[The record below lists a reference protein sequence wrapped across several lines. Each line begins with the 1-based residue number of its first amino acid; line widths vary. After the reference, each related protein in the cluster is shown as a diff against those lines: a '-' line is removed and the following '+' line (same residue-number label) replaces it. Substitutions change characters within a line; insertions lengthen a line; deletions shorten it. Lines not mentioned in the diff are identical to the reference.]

1 LKNKMIVLIDI
12 GNTNTHI
19 GLSNGKKIIKRFEI
33 QTARWFND
41 KSEYR
46 NLFPQKIE
54 SAIIASVVPKSI
66 PRVVSIIKS
75 NYNFSPFILKY
86 SNAPIKFNYP
96 HPKTLGAD
104 RIANCIAALHIY
116 GAPSIVV
123 DFGTAVT
130 IDIINADGLFEGG
143 VILPGINLMTAY
155 LSEKTALLPEVK
167 LRNFKKPY
175 GKNTEQAI
183 LAGLNTGF
191 SGMID
196 TIIKTVMSEM
206 NFKKP
211 FIIATGSYAEKIA
224 KQMRFFTHRDKNLTL
239 MGLLVAYNNLKNLSE
254 K

>member
-1 LKNKMIVLIDI
+1 MIALIDI

-19 GLSNGKKIIKRFEI
+19 GLSNGKKIIKRFDI
-33 QTARWFND
+33 QTACWFKD
-41 KSEYR
+41 SSDYR
-46 NLFPQKIE
+46 NLFPQRIE

-66 PRVVSIIKS
+66 PEVTSFIKS
-75 NYNFSPFILKY
+75 NFNLSPFILKY

-96 HPKTLGAD
+96 HPETLGAD

-123 DFGTAVT
+123 GFGTAVT
-130 IDIINADGLFEGG
+130 IDVINRDGIFEGG
-143 VILPGINLMTAY
+143 VILPGINLMSAY

-167 LRNFKKPY
+167 FRAFKKTF

-196 TIIKTVMSEM
+196 SIIKAIVSEM
-206 NFKKP
+206 NLKKP
-211 FIIATGSYAEKIA
+211 FIIATGGYAEKIV
-224 KQMRFFTHRDKNLTL
+224 KHTKSFTHRDKNLTL
-239 MGLLVAYNNLKNLSE
+239 IGLLVAYNNLTKNE
-254 K
+254 